1 MEFSI
6 RDLISIE
13 LPKENLAIKINEFDD
28 KFSNLSISSD
38 AYPIISDEN
47 RKLLI
52 KNINNF
58 SEISEEALLQKI
70 KNKYLN

>member
-6 RDLISIE
+6 KDLISIE

-28 KFSNLSISSD
+28 KFSNLNISSD
-38 AYPIISDEN
+38 TYPIISDEN

-52 KNINNF
+52 KNINDF